1 MVLAGQKEAFA
12 ELIYSYRQSILRLA
26 YRLTGDQEEALDVAQ
41 ETFLRGF
48 RYLRRFDLK
57 RNFRNWLFQIAINAS
72 RDFIRRQRKEN
83 DGITSFAVSI
93 YQQKE
98 SAGTNTLAVE
108 SGPDL
113 TIHLK
118 ACLSSLSPK
127 ERQVF
132 VLRDLE
138 GLSIKET
145 ASVLSASSISVRVN
159 LARAR
164 RKIREMLEKND
175 ILRRLKS

>member
-1 MVLAGQKEAFA
+1 MVLAGHKEAFA
-12 ELIYSYRQSILRLA
+12 ELIYPYRQSILRLA
-26 YRLTGDQEEALDVAQ
+26 YRLTGDQEEAFDVAQ
-41 ETFLRGF
+41 ETFLRSF

-57 RNFRNWLFQIAINAS
+57 RSFRNWLFQIATNAA
-72 RDFIRRQRKEN
+72 RDLIRRQRKEN
-83 DGITSFAVSI
+83 DGIAALAVSI

-98 SAGTNTLAVE
+98 GVGTNTLAVE
-108 SGPDL
+108 SGPKL
-113 TIHLK
+113 TIHLR

-132 VLRDLE
+132 ILRDLE

-145 ASVLSASSISVRVN
+145 ASVLSSSSISVRVN

-175 ILRRLKS
+175 ILRRLES

>member
-98 SAGTNTLAVE
+98 SARTNTLAVE